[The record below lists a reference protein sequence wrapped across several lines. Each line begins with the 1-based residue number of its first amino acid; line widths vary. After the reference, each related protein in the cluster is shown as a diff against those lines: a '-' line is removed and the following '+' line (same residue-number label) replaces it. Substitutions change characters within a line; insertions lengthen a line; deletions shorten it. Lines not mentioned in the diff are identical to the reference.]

1 MNNKKKKA
9 QEDLLDQINLK
20 NSYSELNY
28 DSVISFTRQFKQDKT
43 LEIKETED
51 LFRIESLG
59 LEWDFGVGIFQPKDP
74 ANIAVGPDGRKIGIF
89 MLHGGDGDYKLMEP
103 VARTYA
109 KLGHKVVV
117 MSLPGRLNLNDPT
130 RDWPGDTI
138 LPDGSL
144 RTPIWKVGEHITPDQ
159 YDIISDDSK
168 RLRYG
173 KRTLARAKPDTI
185 FYLRMAGWPAAFEV
199 GAANAMS
206 RHLPEEDYSIYGT
219 GHSTG
224 GPHIFMMCQRVPNMA
239 GIFAVEHSPF
249 GVIQARQHAWSGSL
263 GKISGYDRVSTKPV
277 PRDDPF
283 NELYVRTWRDLARY
297 KGPEALG
304 KEGPAALMRLP
315 SLMEEVLDA
324 WEVAKKRPQ
333 FKSEYIITHNIES
346 SLRSAA
352 RATAKNLNLSEEET
366 QLLED
371 RFAGFPHPLNGPN
384 VRNVPP
390 IIFIITKNSRDHSL
404 DVYREV
410 ILPSFDELMPSTK
423 IKLIQLGAGVHT
435 YWEAEP
441 NLPLGVAPIAAK
453 INHEAIMKGFFHGK

>member
-1 MNNKKKKA
+1 MKIRKKNT
-9 QEDLLDQINLK
+9 QLTILDYIDLNET
-20 NSYSELNY
+20 YSELNY
-28 DSVISFTRQFKQDKT
+28 DNVISISNQISQEYKIQID
-43 LEIKETED
+43 ETED

-59 LEWDFGVGIFQPKDP
+59 LEWDFGVGIYQPKNP
-74 ANIAVGPDGRKIGIF
+74 VNIAVGPDDLKIGIF
-89 MLHGGDGDYKLMEP
+89 MIHGGDGDYKLMAP
-103 VARTYA
+103 VARSYA
-109 KLGHKVVV
+109 QLGHKVVV
-117 MSLPGRLNLNDPT
+117 MSLPGRLNLEDQS

-144 RTPIWKVGEHITPDQ
+144 RTPIWKAGEYMTADQ
-159 YDIISDDSK
+159 YDIVSDDTKS
-168 RLRYG
+168 LRYG
-173 KRTLARAKPDTI
+173 KRILARAKVGSL

-199 GAANAMS
+199 GAAEAMS
-206 RHLPEEDYSIYGT
+206 RHLPEHDFSIYGT

-263 GKISGYDRVSTKPV
+263 GKITGYDRVSTKPA
-277 PRDDPF
+277 PRHDPF
-283 NELYVRTWRDLARY
+283 NELYIRTWRDIARY

-346 SLRSAA
+346 SLLSAA
-352 RATAKNLNLSEEET
+352 RATAKNLNLSEKET

-410 ILPSFDELMPSTK
+410 ILPSFAELMPSTK
-423 IKLIQLGAGVHT
+423 LKLVQLGAGVHT